1 MSAVDQPMSMMPLSA
16 VMGARVRPM
25 FDREDVAIAERR
37 IIAEREIE
45 EVLSWRRGSDE
56 IIGNLVR
63 KH

>member
-1 MSAVDQPMSMMPLSA
+1 MI
-16 VMGARVRPM
+16 
-25 FDREDVAIAERR
+25 DREDVAIAERR
-37 IIAEREIE
+37 IITEREIE